1 MFMQY
6 YWGLAAGHT
15 YTHSMRSGDPP
26 TEAAATSHNV
36 DETDGPSPELDSSDI
51 CLLNQPPEEQEGD
64 IQQDD
69 DSELGFE
76 NRQDDFLDEENI
88 SGDEEGLL
96 EDDDEFL
103 AMNNMNGFDY
113 S

>member
-1 MFMQY
+1 MRY

-26 TEAAATSHNV
+26 AEAAAASNNV
-36 DETDGPSPELDSSDI
+36 DETDGPSPELDSGDI

-64 IQQDD
+64 VQQDD

-103 AMNNMNGFDY
+103 AMNNMYGFDY